1 MITPSKKR
9 FVIYLLCIFFTSEL
23 RVPGAP
29 GNEPVAAF
37 AWPQHGGRGQAVYL
51 ASGGGVAFIGGGCF
65 FCRMIKLMRVPQSR
79 AAGRARRRRGTPQ
92 SRGEPHPECR
102 LARPERGAS

>member
-79 AAGRARRRRGTPQ
+79 AARRRRGTPQ
-92 SRGEPHPECR
+92 SRG
-102 LARPERGAS
+102 

>member
-51 ASGGGVAFIGGGCF
+51 ASRGMGRWMAFIGGGCF

-79 AAGRARRRRGTPQ
+79 AARRRRGTPQ